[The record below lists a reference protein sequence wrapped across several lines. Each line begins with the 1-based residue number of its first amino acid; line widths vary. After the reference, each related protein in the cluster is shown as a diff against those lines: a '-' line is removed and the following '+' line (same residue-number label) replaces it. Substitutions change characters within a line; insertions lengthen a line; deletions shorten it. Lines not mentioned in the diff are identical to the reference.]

1 MTRSSARE
9 IAVHLSFAMGFSDRT
24 AEEVLGE
31 ALSRENFQRLGGEDP
46 LYSEYPNEKQRQY
59 ITTLVKGVYEHG
71 VELDGYISK
80 YAIGWSFARISRMAA
95 AIMRVAMYEILYMP
109 DIPASAAINEAVE
122 LAKRYD
128 SPEAASFVNGI
139 LGSYVRKELPEERVP
154 VRGRAA
160 EAEKDGGEGNEA

>member
-1 MTRSSARE
+1 M
-9 IAVHLSFAMGFSDRT
+9 
-24 AEEVLGE
+24 
-31 ALSRENFQRLGGEDP
+31 
-46 LYSEYPNEKQRQY
+46 
-59 ITTLVKGVYEHG
+59 KGVYEHG